1 MLIAVYD
8 VSRRGTFESLD
19 HWLNEIEENAGSAPV
34 KLVVGNK
41 IDKNREVQTKEGRK
55 FAVEHGSLFI
65 EASAKTRQN
74 IDEAFE
80 ELVEKILQTP
90 GFGTGVQSSLS
101 VASESNVEN
110 GGGCGC

>member
-80 ELVEKILQTP
+80 ELVEKVCDTCSSNDTHARLPSRFNATTP
-90 GFGTGVQSSLS
+90 LKP
-101 VASESNVEN
+101 
-110 GGGCGC
+110 